1 LFIFVKHK
9 LTDMENYNLDH
20 LFGNLM
26 DDLDNLKKL
35 ADKIIENEKTK
46 KLKATEQSNK
56 VR

>member
-1 LFIFVKHK
+1 
-9 LTDMENYNLDH
+9 MQNYNLDH

-46 KLKATEQSNK
+46 KLKTTKQGNK